1 MTGLEGGPR
10 IGVRVTRHSYVAMSE
25 KWTGVND
32 RLLCR
37 RPATLVTPDS
47 VILDE
52 FSVTGTPS

>member
-10 IGVRVTRHSYVAMSE
+10 IGVRVTLHSYVAMSE

-37 RPATLVTPDS
+37 WPASLVTPGM
-47 VILDE
+47 VTLE